1 MIKKKPRMKI
11 NLAAISLYKAIV
23 MNRDEWF
30 DVVWCKAISNW
41 RRSPRKKRRNRGERT
56 VEPDELEDCYN
67 NCGEVAADGD
77 GNDSGVDDLAL
88 CMFMKTWECLMDVN

>member
-1 MIKKKPRMKI
+1 MIKKKPKMKI

-41 RRSPRKKRRNRGERT
+41 RRSPRKKRRTRGERT
-56 VEPDELEDCYN
+56 VEPR
-67 NCGEVAADGD
+67 
-77 GNDSGVDDLAL
+77 
-88 CMFMKTWECLMDVN
+88 